1 MLEKNEMAKSRLFGW
16 KTIKV
21 GSDDLKNL
29 A

>member
-1 MLEKNEMAKSRLFGW
+1 MLEKNEMAKSRIFGW

-21 GSDDLKNL
+21 GADDLKNL